1 MFGAEFWVAA
11 AFVAFVGVLSKF
23 AYRRIIDALDSR
35 ADGIKDEIEEAK
47 QLREEVQQ
55 LLAAYQRKHRDAV
68 KEAKGIIKQANLDAT
83 RMAEQAA
90 ADLETEVRRR
100 TELAF
105 AKIARAEAQVIQ
117 DVRNMSVDL
126 AVRAAGQL
134 VQDRLSEEQA
144 GKIVDDAISELS
156 RKVH

>member
-105 AKIARAEAQVIQ
+105 AKIARAEA
-117 DVRNMSVDL
+117 
-126 AVRAAGQL
+126 
-134 VQDRLSEEQA
+134 
-144 GKIVDDAISELS
+144 
-156 RKVH
+156 H